1 MGEPS
6 SDDRRDL
13 ARQLFNQTWD
23 LIDREERSD
32 DDDLSMLLAA
42 TASRW
47 CWSES
52 GGPEELSTGDWQ
64 VAHVASLLGLG
75 DLALFFARHNLH
87 IAESEGWRGW
97 RLASAHEGMARACAA
112 AGDGSGRDDHLRR
125 ARQALDD
132 EPDAEDREAIDA
144 QLGTVPE
151 VT

>member
-1 MGEPS
+1 MGEIS

-13 ARQLFNQTWD
+13 ARQLFNQAWD
-23 LIDREERSD
+23 LIDRADRSE
-32 DDDLSMLLAA
+32 DDDLAMLLAA

-47 CWSES
+47 CWSGS

-75 DLALFFARHNLH
+75 DLALLFARRNLH
-87 IAESEGWRGW
+87 TAESESWTGW
-97 RLASAHEGMARACAA
+97 RLASAHEGMARACATARDA
-112 AGDGSGRDDHLRR
+112 AGRDRHVEL

-144 QLGTVPE
+144 QLGTVPQ